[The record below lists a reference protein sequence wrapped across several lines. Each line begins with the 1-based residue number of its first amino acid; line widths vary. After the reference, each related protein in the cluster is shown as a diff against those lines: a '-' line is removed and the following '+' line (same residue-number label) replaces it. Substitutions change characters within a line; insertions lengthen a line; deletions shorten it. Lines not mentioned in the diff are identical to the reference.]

1 MTVFL
6 AHTMSSV
13 AHTAC
18 SSRSS
23 AECLLVS
30 LHNASRLFWA
40 APTFCSCCLQNRRQT
55 VKIKALRVLK
65 TSCVARASEAQGA

>member
-6 AHTMSSV
+6 SHTMSSV
-13 AHTAC
+13 AHTAR
-18 SSRSS
+18 SSS

-40 APTFCSCCLQNRRQT
+40 DFLQLQIRQKA
-55 VKIKALRVLK
+55 VKIQSSASLK
-65 TSCVARASEAQGA
+65 PAVQRAGAT